1 MAFALLPVALA
12 CDVGGSNMSVV
23 FKKLLKYKKNWCQDV
38 AITNSYGAE
47 TWDALESSSEMPWKF
62 CNVVLKKDGEDR
74 LHRLFEKWSIT
85 ESREWNKRLTYSKLK
100 EG

>member
-74 LHRLFEKWSIT
+74 LHRLFEK
-85 ESREWNKRLTYSKLK
+85 
-100 EG
+100 